1 MRTLKRFARN
11 ALRIP
16 IVTVL
21 ALSFIPLTADAAA
34 DERRGEI
41 SRTTQAY
48 VSQFYPLWF
57 TSNQSRFGQA
67 NLMVGPDR
75 ISPIYHY
82 VVAINNDTMY
92 ASSFLDLSA
101 EPVILT
107 IPTTSTNYSVLT
119 LDPYGDIFHSAIKP
133 PAPGMF
139 ALYGPSFKGTLP
151 PELHPVPLPFD
162 YMTIIF
168 RADRF
173 TNGVDMTSEA
183 DAFRQ
188 LLHTEPLCSYL
199 GQTCPTGVPL
209 GGGAAIVPEI
219 LFAVPFK
226 TAADT
231 LIAIDPIAFLR
242 QLQRAVNSPRTPP
255 MSPQVQELSA
265 RFNALFARVAENRSE
280 FAGGARAAHDAI
292 VNDYLNHL
300 GKTNWITYDNI
311 GQWGPHVVQRSSIT
325 EFLQYGNDRET
336 AAYYHAFKDQ
346 TGAPLDGTDS
356 KGYVLTFSPKEIPAT
371 TRFWSLTAYTPEAI
385 ELVPNS
391 ADKYLVASYTPGLQ
405 TNADGSISIYMA
417 RQRPASVPAANWLP
431 IPVGPFNVMLRD
443 YGPAGDV
450 AKKTYVPPGIVKAQ

>member
-1 MRTLKRFARN
+1 MRTLKRFATN

-16 IVTVL
+16 VVTVL

-34 DERRGEI
+34 DERQGEI
-41 SRTTQAY
+41 YRTTQAY

-107 IPTTSTNYSVLT
+107 IPTTSTHYSVLT
-119 LDPYGDIFHSAIKP
+119 LDPYGDIFESAIKP
-133 PAPGMF
+133 PAPGTF
-139 ALYGPSFKGTLP
+139 ALYGPSFKSTLP

-183 DAFRQ
+183 DTFRQ

-209 GGGAAIVPEI
+209 GGGAVIVPEA

-226 TAADT
+226 TTADT

-242 QLQRAVNSPRTPP
+242 QLQRAVSSPRTPP
-255 MSPQVQELSA
+255 MSPQVVLCSCQSVLGSTLSHYRIVEHLGGGGMGVVYRA
-265 RFNALFARVAENRSE
+265 EDVRLGREVALKLLPEHLLSDPAALERFRRE
-280 FAGGARAAHDAI
+280 RAALRA
-292 VNDYLNHL
+292 
-300 GKTNWITYDNI
+300 
-311 GQWGPHVVQRSSIT
+311 SIT
-325 EFLQYGNDRET
+325 LIF
-336 AAYYHAFKDQ
+336 
-346 TGAPLDGTDS
+346 APFMISANTRDNR
-356 KGYVLTFSPKEIPAT
+356 FS
-371 TRFWSLTAYTPEAI
+371 
-385 ELVPNS
+385 
-391 ADKYLVASYTPGLQ
+391 
-405 TNADGSISIYMA
+405 
-417 RQRPASVPAANWLP
+417 
-431 IPVGPFNVMLRD
+431 
-443 YGPAGDV
+443 
-450 AKKTYVPPGIVKAQ
+450 